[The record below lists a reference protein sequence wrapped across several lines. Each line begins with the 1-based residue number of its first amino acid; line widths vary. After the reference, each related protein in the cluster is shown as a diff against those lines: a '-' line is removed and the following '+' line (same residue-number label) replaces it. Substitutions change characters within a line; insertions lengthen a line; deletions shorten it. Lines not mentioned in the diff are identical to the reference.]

1 MRSDRGPGGN
11 DYVNRSPSPGSAPVV
26 RTFLIVDV
34 RGYTRFTHAH
44 GDEAAR
50 DLAARFALP
59 GAWSQTHRQRVPAL
73 LDALSS
79 PPYSQRPPRLRSPKA
94 WRRTRARLRSF
105 GVPAR
110 DPCSRIGPAQRSEL
124 PEPPDP

>member
-11 DYVNRSPSPGSAPVV
+11 DYGNRSPTPESAPVV

-50 DLAARFALP
+50 DLAARLP
-59 GAWSQTHRQRVPAL
+59 CSARGHMPTAKEFR
-73 LDALSS
+73 LSS
-79 PPYSQRPPRLRSPKA
+79 TLLAHPHIRSVRHVFG
-94 WRRTRARLRSF
+94 RRKLGGGLEQGF
-105 GVPAR
+105 
-110 DPCSRIGPAQRSEL
+110 DLSECRRVTHAH
-124 PEPPDP
+124 E